1 MTTSSNEGKALAKS
15 IDALTKAVEK
25 LSKRVDSLDSRMAR
39 LGAILRSI
47 ENDLEDYGAGEEYA
61 DEDEL

>member
-1 MTTSSNEGKALAKS
+1 MPSTSNEGKALAKS
-15 IDALTKAVEK
+15 IDALTKAIEK
-25 LSKRVDSLDSRMAR
+25 LSKRIDSLDERMAR

-47 ENDLEDYGAGEEYA
+47 ENDLEDYGVGEDYA